1 MSRKGG
7 EGDAGEA
14 DAGEV
19 DAGEE
24 DAGEVDAG
32 EEDAGEVDAGP
43 INQSSLLS
51 QLADNLFNN
60 VAHISTFPKRR
71 ETCPWAK
78 IHLH

>member
-1 MSRKGG
+1 MSRKGGEVDTGEADAGEADAG

-14 DAGEV
+14 DAG
-19 DAGEE
+19 
-24 DAGEVDAG
+24 
-32 EEDAGEVDAGP
+32 P
-43 INQSSLLS
+43 INQGSLLS

-78 IHLH
+78 IHLY